1 LYNISG
7 AKEMISQRPAISKA
21 FPHVVKWWTMVPE
34 MLPLQVPNHPDL
46 E

>member
-1 LYNISG
+1 MIEKKKKNRVLYNISG
-7 AKEMISQRPAISKA
+7 AKEIISQ
-21 FPHVVKWWTMVPE
+21 VDPE